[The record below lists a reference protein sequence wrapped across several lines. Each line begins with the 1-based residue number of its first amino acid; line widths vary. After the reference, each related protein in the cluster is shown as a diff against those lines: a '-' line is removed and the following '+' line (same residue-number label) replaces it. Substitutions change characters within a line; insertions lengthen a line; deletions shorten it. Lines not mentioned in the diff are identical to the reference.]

1 MKGFGWVVYPRD
13 IVGAQRNYRSAEE
26 NQEIFVIQTSVQED
40 ELGPEQ
46 SGKTRATLAV
56 SGWHLKPQVDGLKV
70 TYIVKI
76 SLNGS
81 IPSAMVNKIAMEIP
95 SCIGR

>member
-1 MKGFGWVVYPRD
+1 MKGLSWIVYPRD
-13 IVGAQRNYRSAEE
+13 IVGVQRNYRKDEE

-40 ELGPEQ
+40 ELAPEQ
-46 SGKTRATLAV
+46 PGKTRATLTV
-56 SGWHLKPQVDGLKV
+56 SGWHLEPQAEGLKV

-81 IPSAMVNKIAMEIP
+81 IPSAMVTKIAMEIP

>member
-1 MKGFGWVVYPRD
+1 MKGLSWIVYPRD
-13 IVGAQRNYRSAEE
+13 IVGVQRNYRKDEE

-40 ELGPEQ
+40 ELAPEQ
-46 SGKTRATLAV
+46 SGKTRATLTV
-56 SGWHLKPQVDGLKV
+56 SGWHLKPQADGLKV